1 MYRKAFTTARTNS
14 SKLFKVII
22 RNTYQEA
29 LWVAESLLSVFII
42 PPLPKKKKKKK
53 KKKTEVRARLQ
64 SFISKT
70 VWIFT
75 NKFHSVVQSFKK
87 LMIHILLHQ
96 VKRAELI

>member
-42 PPLPKKKKKKK
+42 PPLPKKKK